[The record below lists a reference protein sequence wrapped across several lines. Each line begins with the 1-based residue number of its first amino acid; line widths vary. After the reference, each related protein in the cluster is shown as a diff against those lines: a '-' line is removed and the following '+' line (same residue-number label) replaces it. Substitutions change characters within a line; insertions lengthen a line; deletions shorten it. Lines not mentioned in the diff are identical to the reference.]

1 MIQYKE
7 IKMEGERIFL
17 RPLRLEDAEQI
28 FENVKKKEDR
38 PLAYVIPF
46 PYEKKDAIEFIE
58 KSLKQG
64 EAREAFQLAI
74 ESKET
79 GEVIGSCGLHN
90 VNWDHRNTEIGYLI
104 RVQERR
110 KGYATEA
117 VQLLLEL
124 AFNEFEFYKVQAKAF
139 DINEPSKR
147 VLEKNGF
154 EKEGLFKSQVYK
166 EGNYYDEVRYGL
178 LKGDWEG

>member
-1 MIQYKE
+1 
-7 IKMEGERIFL
+7 MEGERIFL

-38 PLAYVIPF
+38 PLAYVIPY

-64 EAREAFQLAI
+64 EAHEAYQLAI
-74 ESKET
+74 ISKET

-90 VNWDHRNTEIGYLI
+90 VNRDHRNTEIGYLI
-104 RVQERR
+104 RAQDRG

-117 VQLLLEL
+117 AKLLLKL
-124 AFNEFEFYKVQAKAF
+124 AFDKSEFYKVQAKAF

-154 EKEGLFKSQVYK
+154 EKEGFFKSQVYK
-166 EGNYYDEVRYGL
+166 DGKYYDEVRYGL
-178 LKGDWEG
+178 LREEWEG